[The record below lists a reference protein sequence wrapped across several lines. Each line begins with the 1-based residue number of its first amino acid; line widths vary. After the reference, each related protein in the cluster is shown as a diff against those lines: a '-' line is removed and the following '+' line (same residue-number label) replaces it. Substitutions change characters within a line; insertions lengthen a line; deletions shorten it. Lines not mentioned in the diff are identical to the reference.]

1 MFSSTAAGAG
11 PADGAAPP
19 PAARSCWAAAAPA
32 CCCPART
39 AAAAARCSLPL
50 TTTTPPLPRRDSRHR
65 AGRYRRSWPS
75 EGQASCRQV
84 SPPAAA
90 VVVDWRTSCCRHCTF
105 TNTSLQ
111 LHKTFSVTDGNFLV
125 RLMSHVLEKRTYLL
139 CECRSCLVRSD
150 EPFSELSV
158 EYWVCDDVILS
169 FSIIHCI
176 TLDTQRQLL

>member
-39 AAAAARCSLPL
+39 AAAAARYSLPL
-50 TTTTPPLPRRDSRHR
+50 TTATPPPRRDSRHR

-84 SPPAAA
+84 SPPAA
-90 VVVDWRTSCCRHCTF
+90 VVADWRTSCCRHCTF

-176 TLDTQRQLL
+176 TLDIQRQLL